1 MDDDGS
7 RSIDYREFTKGMHD
21 YGLML
26 EKEEVQDLFSRFDQD
41 GSGTVDFD
49 EFLKNLR
56 VSPVPNF
63 LFILQAQELLI
74 LLAINK

>member
-7 RSIDYREFTKGMHD
+7 RSIDLREFTKGMQD

-26 EKEEVQDLFSRFDQD
+26 EKEEIQDLFCRFDQD

-56 VSPVPNF
+56 VRLAFSYLCLVY
-63 LFILQAQELLI
+63 LAEQENSI
-74 LLAINK
+74 T